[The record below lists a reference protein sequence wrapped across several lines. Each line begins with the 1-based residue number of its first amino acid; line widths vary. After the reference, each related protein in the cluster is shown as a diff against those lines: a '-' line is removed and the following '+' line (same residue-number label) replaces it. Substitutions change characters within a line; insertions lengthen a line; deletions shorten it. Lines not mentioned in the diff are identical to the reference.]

1 LLACWRPH
9 WRSRTTPDYRIHPNG
24 PVPPP
29 RLIIIVAAILAG
41 LTMGIGAYTF
51 VYAKGYSYLTND
63 PAACANCH
71 IMRDHYNAWTRAS
84 HRSVAVCNDCHTPPG
99 LVPKYLTKAQNGF
112 WHSFYFTTGRYPD
125 PLQITPRNHE
135 VTELACRKCHGE
147 ITASIDPAHTS
158 TGRGG
163 LTCTKCHNDVGHIE

>member
-1 LLACWRPH
+1 MTA
-9 WRSRTTPDYRIHPNG
+9 T
-24 PVPPP
+24 
-29 RLIIIVAAILAG
+29 RLVIVAAVLAG
-41 LTMGIGAYTF
+41 LTVGIGGFTF

-99 LVPKYLTKAQNGF
+99 LVPKYITKAQNGF

-125 PLQITPRNHE
+125 PLRITPRNHD
-135 VTELACRKCHGE
+135 VTELACRKCHSDVVHAIEAPRGQTGTSC
-147 ITASIDPAHTS
+147 IRCHAS
-158 TGRGG
+158 
-163 LTCTKCHNDVGHIE
+163 VGHLD